1 MKANRITLALV
12 AAGLLAV
19 AAVVVGVESPVIG
32 VAGVFGF
39 AAVVALL
46 AIGVSDYRSAGR
58 LFSK

>member
-1 MKANRITLALV
+1 MKANRITLALI

-19 AAVVVGVESPVIG
+19 VAVVVGVSSPNIG
-32 VAGVFGF
+32 VEGVLGF
-39 AAVVALL
+39 AAVLAVF